1 MQDYFLFLKGLT
13 GKWEGTGW
21 AEYPTINNTE
31 YREELSF
38 SANDKDRVIQYEEKT
53 WIEVP
58 ASVGE
63 QPIFWECG
71 FFVFKDVHMLSLVAL
86 YKNVSIFF
94 SNHNM
99 ALQFLLW

>member
-38 SANDKDRVIQYEEKT
+38 SANDKDRVIQYEQKT

-71 FFVFKDVHMLSLVAL
+71 FFVFKDEEIFLVNSQ
-86 YKNVSIFF
+86 KSGRME
-94 SNHNM
+94 NM
-99 ALQFLLW
+99 KVEQL